1 MRIAMLLACA
11 LTAAFVLA
19 GYAPTQRAFAAP
31 YPTTGPCTL
40 QPSSHNLIV
49 WEYEP
54 PLLDNS
60 IEIGDVDLLKCKP
73 TIATWRDYQPDGP
86 GYCHKIA
93 WADDNPG
100 YKADVQPA
108 APLKKALDEALSRW

>member
-1 MRIAMLLACA
+1 MRTAMPSACA
-11 LTAAFVLA
+11 LAAAFVLA
-19 GYAPTQRAFAAP
+19 GYGQTPPAFAAP

-40 QPSSHNLIV
+40 QTSSHNLIV
-49 WEYEP
+49 WEHE

-60 IEIGDVDLLKCKP
+60 IETGDVDLLKCKP

-86 GYCHKIA
+86 GYCHKIV

-108 APLKKALDEALSRW
+108 APLKKALDEFGDC